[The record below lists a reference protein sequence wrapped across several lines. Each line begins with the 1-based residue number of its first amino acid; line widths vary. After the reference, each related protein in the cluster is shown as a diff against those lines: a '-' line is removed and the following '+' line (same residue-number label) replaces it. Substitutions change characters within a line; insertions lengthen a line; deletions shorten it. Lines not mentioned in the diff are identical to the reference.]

1 MITGNHDMKE
11 FRPAKKR
18 VEVSVAE
25 SVRIIRELQE
35 LSQSQLSELTGIPQA
50 TISAIEN
57 GRVNLGVE
65 RAKVIARALKCH
77 PAVLVFPGWDISL
90 DAAA

>member
-1 MITGNHDMKE
+1 MKE

-18 VEVSVAE
+18 VEVSVGE
-25 SVRIIRELQE
+25 SVRILRELQE
-35 LSQSQLSELTGIPQA
+35 LSQSQLSALTGIPQA

-65 RAKVIARALKCH
+65 RAKVLARALNCH
-77 PAVLVFPGWDISL
+77 PAVLVFSGWEVPIER
-90 DAAA
+90 AA

>member
-1 MITGNHDMKE
+1 MKE

-18 VEVSVAE
+18 VEVSVGE
-25 SVRIIRELQE
+25 SVRILRELQN
-35 LSQSQLSELTGIPQA
+35 LNQSQLSELTGIPQA

-65 RAKVIARALKCH
+65 RAKVFALALKCH
-77 PAVLVFPGWDISL
+77 PAVLVFPGWEVPIER
-90 DAAA
+90 AA

>member
-1 MITGNHDMKE
+1 MSPLTITGKNEMKD

-18 VEVSVAE
+18 VEVSVRE
-25 SVRIIRELQE
+25 SVRILRELQE
-35 LSQSQLSELTGIPQA
+35 LTQSQLSELTGIPQA

-65 RAKVIARALKCH
+65 RAKVFASALKCH
-77 PAVLVFPGWDISL
+77 PAVIVSGVGS
-90 DAAA
+90 AT